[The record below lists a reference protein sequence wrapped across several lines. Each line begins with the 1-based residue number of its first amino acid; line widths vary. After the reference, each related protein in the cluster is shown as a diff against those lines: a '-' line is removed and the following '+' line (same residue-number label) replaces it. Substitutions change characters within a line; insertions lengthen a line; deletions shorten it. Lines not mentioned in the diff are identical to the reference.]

1 MRVLGIVVCVVMLV
15 LGTLSFGVEKA
26 DYTLLIYL
34 NGTDLES
41 TYDTYEMA
49 FAGNA
54 TKDLNEMIAG
64 YKENGGLNV
73 IVQTGGTN
81 KWANDFV
88 SEKETQRFELTDS
101 GFKLVESMPN
111 QNMGYKKTLSD
122 FIIWGNRTYP
132 ADKTALI
139 LWNHGS
145 GPVHGYGH
153 DELFEGDSL
162 HLEELEGALK
172 DAKDKTNLKF
182 EVIGFDAC
190 LMASIEVADMAKS
203 YAKYLVASEELEPG
217 HGWNYQG
224 ILNGLYANP
233 QMDGVSLGKIIV
245 DTYYQHAVDNESV
258 SDITL
263 SVIDLSKIDAVVSAL
278 EALVTDATPRMT
290 DELFFYAF
298 ARSVVQ
304 TKSFGGNTEQQGY
317 TDIIDLKSFST
328 YLSENQ
334 SQESKTLS
342 HAIDQAV
349 LYKVEGTYTKDT
361 SGLALYFPYRDKDY
375 YNENMALYNKNSFSP
390 VYKTFLSDFNKRMT
404 ELVGDGQIAYTIY
417 EPTEDNPYYQL
428 VLEENEMNKVYYV
441 YIDVYEEVEYP
452 NDGDILYR
460 FLGTDFLVRYDEE
473 SNTFFEDF
481 SFGWTFLD
489 NEPLSTYVTKEY
501 DTHVE
506 YEAPMLYKGEQMNLI
521 FAWVNEYAVE
531 GDTSSEVIGAHY
543 EVYGFRRGI
552 DSETGMP
559 DKNMYQADPGDILTP
574 LYGGVTADG
583 REVWIEG
590 NPITITGESE
600 VVFKQLK
607 GKNYQI
613 AFRFLD
619 FGYNSHQTDFVEVNA
634 E

>member
-481 SFGWTFLD
+481 SFGWTF
-489 NEPLSTYVTKEY
+489 
-501 DTHVE
+501 
-506 YEAPMLYKGEQMNLI
+506 
-521 FAWVNEYAVE
+521 
-531 GDTSSEVIGAHY
+531 
-543 EVYGFRRGI
+543 
-552 DSETGMP
+552 
-559 DKNMYQADPGDILTP
+559 
-574 LYGGVTADG
+574 
-583 REVWIEG
+583 
-590 NPITITGESE
+590 
-600 VVFKQLK
+600 
-607 GKNYQI
+607 
-613 AFRFLD
+613 
-619 FGYNSHQTDFVEVNA
+619 
-634 E
+634 